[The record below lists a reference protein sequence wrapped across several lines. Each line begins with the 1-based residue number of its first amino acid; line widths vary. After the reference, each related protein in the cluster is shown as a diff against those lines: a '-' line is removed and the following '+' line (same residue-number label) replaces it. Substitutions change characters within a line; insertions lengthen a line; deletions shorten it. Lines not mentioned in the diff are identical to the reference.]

1 MMSRVIA
8 GILVGAA
15 LCSGAVPVHAQEGG
29 PLKPVRGFAGG
40 GIAIASTV
48 GEFSDYVGTGW
59 GLDAHFLLALGR
71 QSILGLRADVGFI
84 NYGNEKKRVCLSQ
97 TVGCRI
103 EVDLTTSNNIF
114 TGSIGPQLTLPAG
127 PVMPYANAS
136 IGFAYFATTSSV
148 GGVNSAS
155 EDFQT
160 TNFDDATFSWQF
172 GTGLRVPVHSG
183 RTPIDLDFGA
193 RYHAN
198 GQVEYLT
205 KGGISDQPDGSIT
218 LNPILSEANLWTFV
232 IGAAFGVRW

>member
-1 MMSRVIA
+1 MSRAIT
-8 GILVGAA
+8 GILLGAA
-15 LCSGAVPVHAQEGG
+15 LCTVSVPVHAQEGV
-29 PLKPVRGFAGG
+29 PLKPVRGFGG
-40 GIAIASTV
+40 GGVIIASTV

-59 GLDAHFLLALGR
+59 GLGAHFVLSLGS
-71 QSILGLRADVGFI
+71 QGIFGLRTDLGFI

-114 TGSIGPQLTLPAG
+114 HGSIGPQLTVPAG
-127 PVMPYANAS
+127 PVLPYANAS
-136 IGFAYFATTSSV
+136 IGVAYFATTSSV
-148 GGVNSAS
+148 SGVSS
-155 EDFQT
+155 SGDQFQT

-172 GTGLRVPVHSG
+172 GTGLRVPVHYG

-205 KGGISDQPDGSIT
+205 KGGILDHPDGSIT

-232 IGAAFGVRW
+232 LGASFGVRW